1 MLDCNARTRARQI
14 ELLRGQF
21 AQQNGLA
28 FANLLPAERVAQALA
43 DEGATWRDCVF
54 TPPLT
59 LWAFLGQVISADS
72 SCRAAVAR
80 VLAWLVSQGERACS
94 AKTDP
99 YCKARQKLPEK
110 LFARL
115 LRETGK
121 GLHEQVRP
129 GWLWKG
135 RRVKI
140 ADGTTV
146 SMPDTQANQKE
157 YPQPHSQ
164 KPGLGF
170 PVARLV
176 VVFCLASGAVLN
188 AAIGPYLGK
197 RTGENTLLRKFE
209 DGLEEGDVLLA
220 DRFFGGYFDIAWW
233 TQRGLDVVVR
243 LHQKRRFDGQRGV
256 RLGPD
261 DHIVAWTKPSQIP
274 EWMDAATYERMPN
287 NLFLREL
294 RVRIRQRGF
303 RTKEIVVVTT
313 LLDPAEYSAHELGLL
328 YRARWHAELDLRS
341 LKVTLAMDVL
351 RCKTPA
357 MIRKEVWAHLLA
369 YNLIRGLMAQA
380 ATKHDT
386 KPRELSFKGALQT
399 LHAFAQALLEGTRD
413 DSNDMFDWLLMAMVS
428 HQVGDRPNR
437 YEPRARKRR
446 PKQYRLLTQPR
457 HLARKQLAATS

>member
-1 MLDCNARTRARQI
+1 MSHGNARTRTRQI
-14 ELLRGQF
+14 ELLRSQF

-28 FANLLPAERVAQALA
+28 FADLLPAEKVAQAVA
-43 DEGATWRDCVF
+43 DEGAAWRDCVF
-54 TPPLT
+54 TPLLT
-59 LWAFLGQVISADS
+59 LWAFLGQVVSADS

-80 VLAWLVSQGERACS
+80 VLAWLVSRGERPCS

-99 YCKARQKLPEK
+99 YCKARQRLPEG
-110 LFARL
+110 LFVRL
-115 LRETGK
+115 LRETGQA
-121 GLHEQVRP
+121 LHEQVRQE
-129 GWLWKG
+129 WLWKG

-146 SMPDTQANQKE
+146 SMPDTEANQKE

-176 VVFCLASGAVLN
+176 VVFCLACGAVVN
-188 AAIGPYLGK
+188 AAMGPYLGK
-197 RTGENTLLRKFE
+197 RTGENALLRRLD

-220 DRFFGGYFDIAWW
+220 DRYFSGYFDIAWW
-233 TQRGLDVVVR
+233 IERGVDVVVR
-243 LHQKRRFDGQRGV
+243 LHQKRHFDRRRGL

-261 DHIVAWTKPSQIP
+261 DHIVVWAKPTQIP
-274 EWMDAATYERMPN
+274 DWMDAATYECMPSE
-287 NLFLREL
+287 LFLREL
-294 RVRIRQRGF
+294 RVRVRQRGF
-303 RTKEIVVVTT
+303 RTKEVIVVTT
-313 LLDPAEYSAHELGLL
+313 LLDPAEYSVHDLGQL

-341 LKVTLAMDVL
+341 LKVTLGMDVL
-351 RCKTPA
+351 RCKTPP
-357 MIRKEVWAHLLA
+357 MVRKEVWAHLLA

-386 KPRELSFKGALQT
+386 TPRALSFKGAVQT
-399 LHAFAQALLEGTRD
+399 LQAFAQRLLEATADKRKE
-413 DSNDMFDWLLMAMVS
+413 MYDWFLLAIVS

-437 YEPRARKRR
+437 FEPRARKRR

-457 HLARKQLAATS
+457 QVARRQLLATG